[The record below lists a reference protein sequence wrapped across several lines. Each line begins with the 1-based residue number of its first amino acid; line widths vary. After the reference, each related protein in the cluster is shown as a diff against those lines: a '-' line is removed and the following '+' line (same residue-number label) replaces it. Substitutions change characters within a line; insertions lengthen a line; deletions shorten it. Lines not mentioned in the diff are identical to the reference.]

1 VLDEWIA
8 VRQDHSSL
16 APDLSRAV
24 TKRGVA
30 STLEGRS
37 QLDAHRR
44 VIASRRDFC
53 SCTVD
58 HAGWVVT
65 LHSPEEHLFLLED
78 ARGSPRLVSGL
89 ADGEGDRA
97 PEGS

>member
-1 VLDEWIA
+1 VLDECIA

-24 TKRGVA
+24 TKRGLA

-44 VIASRRDFC
+44 VIATRRDFC

-58 HAGWVVT
+58 HAGWVVP
-65 LHSPEEHLFLLED
+65 LHSQEEHLF
-78 ARGSPRLVSGL
+78 
-89 ADGEGDRA
+89 
-97 PEGS
+97 